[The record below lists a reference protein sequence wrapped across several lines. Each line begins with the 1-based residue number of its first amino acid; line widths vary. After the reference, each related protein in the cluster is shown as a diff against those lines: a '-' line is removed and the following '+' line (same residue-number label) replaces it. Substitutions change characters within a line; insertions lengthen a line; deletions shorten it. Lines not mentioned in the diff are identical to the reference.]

1 MAQTRIRAAD
11 RTARRWSA
19 PRVAHLTVH
28 VWRRTRSAPQGLF
41 TFAGAFDAIVLGA
54 VMQHVHRLIRE
65 VPGRWRVEVVAVA
78 IDRRLLRG
86 VDAALLEL
94 QRNGLRARAA
104 IASRCGTVLRD
115 GFGAPTEHTLDRS
128 ACHTE
133 RQSAVGAQ
141 RGAW

>member
-19 PRVAHLTVH
+19 PRAAHLTVH

-41 TFAGAFDAIVLGA
+41 TFAGAFD
-54 VMQHVHRLIRE
+54 
-65 VPGRWRVEVVAVA
+65 A

-115 GFGAPTEHTLDRS
+115 GFGAPPERAPDR
-128 ACHTE
+128 H
-133 RQSAVGAQ
+133 GLPH
-141 RGAW
+141 

>member
-11 RTARRWSA
+11 RTARRWSP
-19 PRVAHLTVH
+19 PRAAHLTVH

-104 IASRCGTVLRD
+104 IASRCGTVLHD
-115 GFGAPTEHTLDRS
+115 GFGAPPERAPDR
-128 ACHTE
+128 H
-133 RQSAVGAQ
+133 GLPH
-141 RGAW
+141 